1 MSTSDEKTPAPVAAG
16 TREKSNDQAAHSFDH
31 ATPHRLTLHPTSGND
46 WCNWCLS
53 INGRP
58 ALTFNHLYHAAQ
70 TMRDIHDDLLD
81 GFAHWAGEFDHI
93 TTEYLDLAAQGS
105 VRGNWR
111 KAGADHRV
119 SIGWS

>member
-1 MSTSDEKTPAPVAAG
+1 MTIINENAPAGATNTDQGNENLCTGVSTTDLTLRPAAAG
-16 TREKSNDQAAHSFDH
+16 CWA
-31 ATPHRLTLHPTSGND
+31 
-46 WCNWCLS
+46 LS

>member
-1 MSTSDEKTPAPVAAG
+1 MTTDMKTPASVGAE
-16 TREKSNDQAAHSFDH
+16 TREKSNDQAAR
-31 ATPHRLTLHPTSGND
+31 TPDLTLRPAAAGC
-46 WCNWCLS
+46 WALS
-53 INGRP
+53 INRRP